1 MASNTKYWFF
11 PPYAPNKI
19 LHYTREFCGLNQKE
33 MATLLTSTQGWL
45 SKMEQGVGEVKF
57 NLDQLQTLK
66 EGLDI
71 SIDNFVCGQI
81 PFKKLLKS
89 FQNTN
94 FLPARYSNNANAPI
108 RVAYPILMSFVD
120 QLGEEKTIKV
130 LKSLNLKEYHFVEP
144 TLLVNANLLWDLFEL
159 AVREKVITEKSNVL
173 DRMVSHALDQ
183 RVFGDSLKNVAI
195 PKKEVSAD
203 FLEFLKVVY
212 MQAGVDEAVEC
223 NPKSHLARIRLPKMK
238 NTRSAPVD
246 YTTPFASYL
255 AKLYSNLNK
264 NVEVKHQVFFKEI
277 LEYEFA

>member
-1 MASNTKYWFF
+1 MPTNTNYWFF
-11 PPYAPNKI
+11 PPFAPNKI

-33 MATLLTSTQGWL
+33 MSTLLTSTQGWL

-89 FQNTN
+89 FQNNN
-94 FLPARYSNNANAPI
+94 FLPDRYSNNASAPI

-120 QLGEEKTIKV
+120 QLGEEKTITI
-130 LKSLNLKEYHFVEP
+130 LKSLSLKEYHFVEP
-144 TLLVNANLLWDLFEL
+144 TLLVNTNLLWDLFEL
-159 AVREKVITEKSNVL
+159 GVREKLITEKSNIL
-173 DRMVSHALDQ
+173 DRMVSHALDE
-183 RVFGDSLKNVAI
+183 RVFGDLLKNFSI
-195 PKKEVSAD
+195 PKKEASAD
-203 FLEFLKVVY
+203 FMEFLKVVY
-212 MQAGVDEAVEC
+212 IQAGVDDVVEC
-223 NPKSHLARIRLPKMK
+223 NSKTRVARIRLPKMK
-238 NTRSAPVD
+238 NTRLAPVD

-255 AKLYSNLNK
+255 AKLYSNLNR
-264 NVEVKHQVFFKEI
+264 NAQVKHQVLLKEI